1 MVISLEQFLELVP
14 TYVLVAFRVG
24 GLMLLAPLF
33 GSTRVPRRVKGMF
46 VVVTALGMLASVERP
61 VTLPASTWELSA
73 AIAGELLFGLA
84 MGMSLAF
91 VFTAAQWA
99 GEMIGQQIGFN
110 ISEVLDPQFGAGGS
124 LVGDLF
130 FMLTIVVF
138 LTVGGHHA
146 LLLGV
151 HESLRAAPPLALAM
165 SDSLL
170 DGVVEL
176 LAASTVLAFRLAAPM
191 FVTMLV
197 VDVATGA
204 ISKTM
209 PQLNV
214 LTAGLAIRAL
224 VGLIV
229 VMAGA
234 YLLTGVL
241 QDSLLDAMD
250 VVRGWYG
257 RPMR

>member
-1 MVISLEQFLELVP
+1 
-14 TYVLVAFRVG
+14 
-24 GLMLLAPLF
+24 
-33 GSTRVPRRVKGMF
+33 
-46 VVVTALGMLASVERP
+46 
-61 VTLPASTWELSA
+61 LSG

-110 ISEVLDPQFGAGGS
+110 ISEVLDPQFGGGGS
-124 LVGDLF
+124 IMGDLF
-130 FMLTIVVF
+130 FMLTIVIF

-151 HESLRAAPPLALAM
+151 HESLRASPPLTLTM

-170 DGVVEL
+170 DDVVGL
-176 LAASTVLAFRLAAPM
+176 FASSAVLAFRLAAPM

-197 VDVATGA
+197 VDIAIGA

-214 LTAGLAIRAL
+214 LTAGLAIRGDGRRVPDDRRAARRAA
-224 VGLIV
+224 GIDGRGAIV
-229 VMAGA
+229 VWKRGE
-234 YLLTGVL
+234 
-241 QDSLLDAMD
+241 
-250 VVRGWYG
+250 VRGKDGGTEG
-257 RPMR
+257 RRDGETERRE

>member
-1 MVISLEQFLELVP
+1 MFSSIEQFLELVP
-14 TYVLVAFRVG
+14 TFVLVAFRVG

-33 GSTRVPRRVKGMF
+33 GSARVPRRVKGMF
-46 VVVTALGMLASVERP
+46 VVVAALGMMASVQKP
-61 VTLPASTWELSA
+61 VSLPASTWELSG

-84 MGMSLAF
+84 MGMSVAF

-99 GEMIGQQIGFN
+99 GEMIGQQIGLN
-110 ISEVLDPQFGAGGS
+110 ISEVLDPQFGGGGS
-124 LVGDLF
+124 LMGDLF
-130 FMLTIVVF
+130 FMLTIVIF
-138 LTVGGHHA
+138 LAVGGHHA

-151 HESLRAAPPLALAM
+151 HDSLRAAPPLALTM

-176 LAASTVLAFRLAAPM
+176 FSASTVLAFRLAAPM

-197 VDVATGA
+197 VDIAIGA

-214 LTAGLAIRAL
+214 LTAGLAIRVL

-234 YLLTGVL
+234 FLMTGVL
-241 QDSLLDAMD
+241 QETLLGSMD
-250 VVRGWYG
+250 VVRGLYG
-257 RPMR
+257 GGGR